1 MNELQKEYYE
11 RQAKEQA
18 EREAAEEARLKAF
31 MEEERRKDAERKF
44 IEEINKAEQEEKEK
58 LAAEEAE
65 RKAEEEAAEIINR
78 MKAKIHE
85 DRMKEK
91 EREAQ
96 NNQKEPEAG
105 RQSEDAAEEKTAN
118 DPEKVTEQSG
128 QEDQQATSQ
137 NDPHEIPIEMV
148 DEKPKAAQEEA
159 AESKPKTTDTVK
171 EVVKPASDGAKK
183 QGGPKFKKGGKK
195 GKHQTSGRPKPV
207 EEPEI
212 IKDITDNETELKE
225 NVQSE
230 SKESVKA
237 EEKNPQSADPKNAAA
252 ETPTQENTQTKVDH
266 SESMESEPEVVNL
279 EGTVEPAEE
288 AMSDMETTNIPSDE
302 ASEDEGIHKMTPED
316 KAASDEAVKW
326 KEAAEEAQDK
336 YKRLL
341 AEFENA
347 RAREAKEAAQKYDL
361 GAKTVLEKLLPV
373 VDNFERAIQ
382 TIPEEDKERA
392 FEQGVDKIYK
402 QMMTVLE
409 DIGVQPMNAE
419 GTEFNPDLHNAV
431 MHIEDESLGENVVAE
446 EMQKGYMYKDTVLR
460 YSMVKVA
467 N

>member
-44 IEEINKAEQEEKEK
+44 KEEINKAEQEEKER

-65 RKAEEEAAEIINR
+65 RKAEEEAAEIISR

-85 DRMKEK
+85 DRAKEK
-91 EREAQ
+91 AQ
-96 NNQKEPEAG
+96 
-105 RQSEDAAEEKTAN
+105 EEKASETQKSDGQAVESKASESVGSEN
-118 DPEKVTEQSG
+118 NNTDTKKTDAGISG
-128 QEDQQATSQ
+128 D
-137 NDPHEIPIEMV
+137 IPIEMV
-148 DEKPKAAQEEA
+148 DEETDTQPDHTEDKQADKPETESKSKAAE
-159 AESKPKTTDTVK
+159 PVK
-171 EVVKPASDGAKK
+171 EVVKPASEGAKK

-195 GKHQTSGRPKPV
+195 GKNQPAGRPKPV

-212 IKDITDNETELKE
+212 PKANESDLSQETLTDS
-225 NVQSE
+225 VQSKSQEKETQKTAVEE
-230 SKESVKA
+230 S
-237 EEKNPQSADPKNAAA
+237 
-252 ETPTQENTQTKVDH
+252 TQENTQTKVDH
-266 SESMESEPEVVNL
+266 DKNNETEPEVVNL

-288 AMSDMETTNIPSDE
+288 ETVANTDESSDVKTNP
-302 ASEDEGIHKMTPED
+302 ASEDTDSEDGIHKMTPEN
-316 KAASDEAVKW
+316 KAASDEAAKW
-326 KEAAEEAQDK
+326 KEAAEEAQDR

-347 RAREAKEAAQKYDL
+347 RAREAKEAAQKFDL
-361 GAKTVLEKLLPV
+361 GAKSVLEKLLPV

-382 TIPEEDKERA
+382 TIPEEDRERA

-409 DIGVQPMNAE
+409 DIGVAPMNAE

-431 MHIEDESLGENVVAE
+431 MHIEDDSLGENVVAE
-446 EMQKGYMYKDTVLR
+446 EMQKGYMYKDSVLR